1 MAALGKALGD
11 NETEGFYK
19 VIGDAKTD
27 RVLGI
32 HILASHASDLI
43 TEAALA
49 MEMGATVEDLA
60 LTVHPHP
67 TMSEGIMEAAEALHG
82 KAIHAV
88 NR

>member
-1 MAALGKALGD
+1 MAD
-11 NETEGFYK
+11 RETDGFYK
-19 VIGDAKTD
+19 IIGDKKTD

-32 HILASHASDLI
+32 HILGPHASDLI
-43 TEAALA
+43 SEAALA
-49 MEMGATVEDLA
+49 LEMGATVEDLA

-67 TMSEGIMEAAEALHG
+67 TLGEGLMEAAEAAHG